1 MKDFILIGAAGY
13 IAPRHLQ
20 AIKDTE
26 NNLVAAYDISD
37 SVGILDSYFPNC
49 DFFTDFKSFSQFVS
63 QLKRKPDYLS
73 ICSPNFLHKDHI
85 KWGLQNNIDVIC
97 EKPLVLS
104 ISELKELY
112 KYEQKSTAQVNSILQ
127 LRHHES
133 IIKLKEEISKKEKD
147 HKIEIELT
155 YITSRGK
162 WYLKSWKGDERK
174 SGGIA
179 MNIGVHFFDMLH
191 FIFGEA
197 IRNDVHYR
205 DHLSSSG
212 EIEFCHAIVKWFLSI
227 DEKVLPP
234 NAVEGEKKTFRSIK
248 FESKELEFSGG
259 FTDLHTK
266 AYQNIFSGNGF
277 GLSCNEDAIA
287 TVEKIRTSKINL
299 RSNAIHPLLKRFQ
312 NN

>member
-20 AIKDTE
+20 AIKDTN
-26 NNLVAAYDISD
+26 NNLIAAYDISD
-37 SVGILDSYFPNC
+37 SVGILDSYFPHC

-63 QLKRKPDYLS
+63 QLEKKPDYLS

-85 KWGLQNNIDVIC
+85 KWGLQNNINVIC

-104 ISELKELY
+104 ISELNELH
-112 KYEQKSTAQVNSILQ
+112 KYEKKSNAKVNSILQ
-127 LRHHES
+127 LRLHES
-133 IIKLKEEISKKEKD
+133 IIKLKEEISQKEKNN
-147 HKIEIELT
+147 KIDINLT

-162 WYLKSWKGDERK
+162 WYLKSWKGDENK
-174 SGGIA
+174 SGGLA

-197 IRNDVHYR
+197 IRIDVHYR
-205 DHLSSSG
+205 DHLSISG
-212 EIEFCHAIVKWFLSI
+212 EIEFSQAKVKWFLSI

-234 NAVEGEKKTFRSIK
+234 NSVIGEKKTFRSIR
-248 FESKELEFSGG
+248 FENKELEFSGG

-266 AYQNIFSGNGF
+266 SYENIILGNGF
-277 GLSCNEDAIA
+277 GLGCNEAALA
-287 TVEKIRTSKINL
+287 TVEKIRMSKISV
-299 RSNAIHPLLKRFQ
+299 RSEKIHHLVKRIQ
-312 NN
+312 G